1 MEEIIE
7 LSKESST
14 QTGELGITVLNQWIR
29 ENYREQGLTYIIKTW
44 GCQMNE
50 RDSEIMA
57 GVVEECGYRRVTQ
70 EEEADLIVYNTCLI
84 RENAEMKVFG
94 NLGQLKALKKKN
106 PKMRIALCGC
116 MAQKEHI
123 VAKLKKSYPH
133 VDLVFG
139 THNIHELPM
148 LLLESYRRN
157 KRQIHVLEDGV
168 KTYQNL
174 PSRRLFDFKGFVNI
188 MYGCNNF
195 CSYCVVPYTRG
206 REQSRSKDEILAEV
220 EAMAHAGYQEI
231 TLLGQNVNS
240 YGNDLDS
247 SIVFSDLLEEIVA
260 VDGIKRIRFMTSH
273 PKDIST
279 HLIDVMAKH
288 PTICN
293 QLHLPIQAGSNRVL
307 EKMNR
312 KYTKESYLKML
323 NYAKAT
329 IPDLTIS
336 TDLIV
341 GFPGETEEDFQ
352 DTLAMVEE
360 AEYDFAFSY
369 LYSPR
374 EGTPAAMDPNQVPD
388 DVKHHRFDRLMET
401 VNPIFLRKN
410 EALVGSS
417 LTVLVEGVS
426 KNDASILNGRTEGS
440 KLIHFPGD
448 PDLIGSIVRVK
459 VKRAQTFILFGEV
472 E

>member
-7 LSKESST
+7 LTQEPT
-14 QTGELGITVLNQWIR
+14 AQTGELGIAILNQWIR
-29 ENYREQGLTYIIKTW
+29 KNYTERPLTYIIKTW

-57 GVVEECGYRRVTQ
+57 GVVEECGYTRVNR

-123 VAKLKKSYPH
+123 VEKLKKSYPH

-139 THNIHELPM
+139 THNIHELPV
-148 LLLESYRRN
+148 LLMDSYKVNR
-157 KRQIHVLEDGV
+157 RQIHVLEDGV

-174 PSRRLFDFKGFVNI
+174 PSRRLYDFKGFVNI
-188 MYGCNNF
+188 MFGCNNF

-220 EAMAHAGYQEI
+220 QEMADSGYQEI

-247 SIVFSDLLEEIVA
+247 SVVFADLLEEIA
-260 VDGIKRIRFMTSH
+260 AIEGIKRIRFMTSH
-273 PKDIST
+273 PKDISH
-279 HLIDVMAKH
+279 HLIDIMAKY

-293 QLHLPIQAGSNRVL
+293 QLHLPVQAGSNRIL
-307 EKMNR
+307 KKMNR

-323 NYAKAT
+323 NYAKVS
-329 IPDLTIS
+329 IPNLTIS

-341 GFPGETEEDFQ
+341 GFPGETEADFQ
-352 DTLAMVEE
+352 DTLSMVRE

-374 EGTPAAMDPNQVPD
+374 AGTPAATDPDQVPD
-388 DVKHHRFDRLMET
+388 DTKHNRFDRLMET

-410 EALVGSS
+410 EALVGKT

-448 PDLIGSIVRVK
+448 SSLIGSIVRVN

>member
-1 MEEIIE
+1 MKEMIE
-7 LSKESST
+7 LT
-14 QTGELGITVLNQWIR
+14 QEPAEKTGELAIAVLNQWIR
-29 ENYREQGLTYIIKTW
+29 EHHREKPLTYIIKTW

-57 GVVEECGYRRVTQ
+57 GVVEECGYRRVAR

-94 NLGQLKALKKKN
+94 NLGQLKALKQKN

-139 THNIHELPM
+139 THNIHELPT
-148 LLLESYRRN
+148 LLLESYRDQR
-157 KRQIHVLEDGV
+157 RQIHVLEDGV

-174 PSRRLFDFKGFVNI
+174 PSRRLYNFKGFVNI
-188 MYGCNNF
+188 MFGCNNF

-220 EAMAHAGYQEI
+220 RELAASGYQEI

-240 YGNDLDS
+240 YGNDLES
-247 SIVFSDLLEEIVA
+247 SVDFAGLLESIA
-260 VDGIKRIRFMTSH
+260 GIEGIQRIRFMTSH
-273 PKDIST
+273 PKDIS
-279 HLIDVMAKH
+279 HRLIDTMAKY

-293 QLHLPIQAGSNRVL
+293 QLHLPVQAGSNAIL
-307 EKMNR
+307 KKMNR
-312 KYTKESYLKML
+312 KYTKESYLEML
-323 NYAKAT
+323 NYAKAS
-329 IPDLTIS
+329 IPGLTIS

-352 DTLAMVEE
+352 ETLAMVKE

-374 EGTPAAMDPNQVPD
+374 AGTPAATDPDQVPD
-388 DVKHHRFDRLMET
+388 DIKHHRFDRLMET
-401 VNPIFLRKN
+401 VNPIFLKKN
-410 EALVGSS
+410 QALIGQSQK
-417 LTVLVEGVS
+417 VLVESVS

-448 PDLIGSIVRVK
+448 SSLIGKIVTVK
-459 VKRAQTFILFGEV
+459 VTKAQTFILFGEV

>member
-1 MEEIIE
+1 MKEMIALNQE
-7 LSKESST
+7 LAEK
-14 QTGELGITVLNQWIR
+14 TGELEITVLNQWIR
-29 ENYREQGLTYIIKTW
+29 EHHREKPLTYIIKTW

-57 GVVEECGYRRVTQ
+57 GVVEECGYTRVDR
-70 EEEADLIVYNTCLI
+70 EEEADLIIYNTCLI

-94 NLGQLKALKKKN
+94 NLGQLKVLKRKN

-139 THNIHELPM
+139 THNIHELPA
-148 LLLESYRRN
+148 LLLESYRDNR
-157 KRQIHVLEDGV
+157 RQIHVLEDGV

-174 PSRRLFDFKGFVNI
+174 PSKRLYNFKGFVNI
-188 MYGCNNF
+188 MFGCNNF

-220 EAMAHAGYQEI
+220 RGLAESGYQEI

-240 YGNDLDS
+240 YGNDLES
-247 SIVFSDLLEEIVA
+247 SVDFADLLEAIA
-260 VDGIKRIRFMTSH
+260 VIEGIKRIRFMTSH
-273 PKDIST
+273 PKDISRR
-279 HLIDVMAKH
+279 LIDTMAKY

-293 QLHLPIQAGSNRVL
+293 QLHLPVQAGSNAIL
-307 EKMNR
+307 KKMNR
-312 KYTKESYLKML
+312 KYTKESYIEML
-323 NYAKAT
+323 NYAKAS
-329 IPDLTIS
+329 IPELTIS

-341 GFPGETEEDFQ
+341 GFPGETEADFQ
-352 DTLAMVEE
+352 ETLAMVRE

-374 EGTPAAMDPNQVPD
+374 AGTPAAIDPDQVPD
-388 DVKHHRFDRLMET
+388 DIKHHRFDRLMDT
-401 VNPIFLRKN
+401 VNPIFLKKN
-410 EALVGSS
+410 QALIGRSQK
-417 LTVLVEGVS
+417 VLVESVS

-448 PDLIGSIVRVK
+448 SNLIGKIITVK
-459 VKRAQTFILFGEV
+459 VTKAQTFILFGEV